1 MKSRRSAAISGARSP
16 ARARQATLQV
26 FLIALSAA
34 AIVFVAGDAAVFW
47 LCVPAALVASTG
59 ARSRGGTALSAA
71 VVVAA
76 AATAVVISRGAGAL
90 PPPVLAVLVPGA
102 SVAALVAVRERL
114 ERERDAMRD
123 HALNDPLTGIP
134 NRRSLIGRA
143 DYEIARHTRA
153 RAGFAVVMLDLDG
166 FKPLNDRFGHAAG
179 DDLLREVAV
188 SVKRS
193 LRAPDTV
200 ARLGGDEFCVL
211 APETDERGIE
221 RLTARITRAVG
232 AVSAGTVGLRASLG
246 VAVFP
251 ADGRTVS
258 ELLEVADERLMIT
271 KRERQRDRSASRAA

>member
-1 MKSRRSAAISGARSP
+1 MKPPRSAPIGGARRP
-16 ARARQATLQV
+16 APVGPAPLQV
-26 FLIALSAA
+26 ALIALSSA
-34 AIVFVAGDAAVFW
+34 AIVFVAGDAAAFW

-59 ARSRGGTALSAA
+59 ARGRGGTAVSAA

-76 AATAVVISRGAGAL
+76 AATAVVIFRGVGAL
-90 PPPVLAVLVPGA
+90 PPPLLAVLVPGA
-102 SVAALVAVRERL
+102 SVAVLVTVRERL

-134 NRRSLIGRA
+134 NRRSLLGRA
-143 DYEIARHTRA
+143 DYEIARHTRT
-153 RAGFAVVMLDLDG
+153 RASFAVVMLDLDG

-232 AVSAGTVGLRASLG
+232 SVTAGTVGLRASLG
-246 VAVFP
+246 IAVFP

-271 KRERQRDRSASRAA
+271 KRERQRDRSARRAA

>member
-1 MKSRRSAAISGARSP
+1 MKSHRSAAISGARSP
-16 ARARQATLQV
+16 AACARQATLQV

-47 LCVPAALVASTG
+47 FCVPAALVASTG
-59 ARSRGGTALSAA
+59 ARSRGGIALRAA
-71 VVVAA
+71 VVPAA

-90 PPPVLAVLVPGA
+90 PPPVLVVLVPGA
-102 SVAALVAVRERL
+102 SVAALVAVRQRL

-123 HALNDPLTGIP
+123 HALNDPLTGVP

-143 DYEIARHTRA
+143 DYEVARHTGA
-153 RAGFAVVMLDLDG
+153 RASFAVVMLDLDG

-251 ADGRTVS
+251 ATGARRPS
-258 ELLEVADERLMIT
+258 CS
-271 KRERQRDRSASRAA
+271 RSPTSG